1 METKPTLTAKLFK
14 TFQVNRDQ
22 LQFGTYAAELSFYI
36 IWALIP
42 IMLALANV
50 IAVLPISQQE
60 ILAAM
65 QSALPSEV
73 ESVLIPLLESYL
85 GNTSS
90 GVFSVGLI
98 ISLWP
103 ASKVFN
109 TVQRVINTIYKA
121 KPRKN
126 VFLARGFAYLFTF
139 LIVLVVTGLMFLFV
153 FGETIIQ
160 VIQEMFNVEFYFLS
174 LFVQQGWILGIVV
187 LFALLACM
195 YHFIPNVNWKFKYTL
210 PGTIFAMVG
219 FLLVSQLFTVYLA
232 LTGNEA
238 NSNSTIGVLIVLII
252 WLYFNAM
259 VLAIGAYVNVFYHD
273 FKEKSYWRLVEE
285 TTEHQSFQSYS
296 DNFQHYSENMPGLK
310 HQINKVF
317 PAPSQSLEQERK

>member
-14 TFQVNRDQ
+14 TFQVNREQ
-22 LQFGTYAAELSFYI
+22 LQFGSYAAELSFYI

-50 IAVLPISQQE
+50 IAVLPISQTE
-60 ILAAM
+60 IIGAIEL
-65 QSALPSEV
+65 ALPNEV
-73 ESVLIPLLESYL
+73 ESVLLPILQSYL
-85 GNTSS
+85 QNTST

-126 VFLARGFAYLFTF
+126 FFLARGFAYLFTF
-139 LIVLVVTGLMFLFV
+139 AVVLIVSALAFLFI
-153 FGETIIQ
+153 FGETILQFINE
-160 VIQEMFNVEFYFLS
+160 VFRVDLSFLNVVL
-174 LFVQQGWILGIVV
+174 QQGWIVGLVV
-187 LFALLACM
+187 FFALLAMM
-195 YHFIPNVNWKFKYTL
+195 YYFIPNVDWKFKYAI

-219 FLLVSQLFTVYLA
+219 FALVSQLFTIYIA
-232 LTGNEA
+232 FTGNEA
-238 NSNSTIGVLIVLII
+238 NSNSTIGALIVLII

-259 VLAIGAYVNVFYHD
+259 VLSIGAYINVFYHD
-273 FKEKSYWRLVEE
+273 FKEKSYWHLVEE
-285 TTEHQSFQSYS
+285 TTEHQSFKSYS
-296 DNFQHYSENMPGLK
+296 DNFQHYSENKPGLK

-317 PAPSQSLEQERK
+317 ATPQHTVEQERK